1 MMNFPCHSA
10 PWKKPVILGAL
21 CLLTGVGVS
30 IAGPAKES
38 LAQHLVTKAM
48 SAHPQLTEVGISV
61 HSAHGC
67 HSIAS
72 TDAGDVGERC
82 ESGDLRVM
90 RSNRPYAVKEKDG
103 FDLSLPL
110 HDASGKL
117 IGSLAMEFR
126 LQSGETKRSVIAEG
140 SKIAREMEAQIP
152 SKASLYARK

>member
-1 MMNFPCHSA
+1 MNFPSHSA
-10 PWKKPVILGAL
+10 PWKKPLILWAL

-30 IAGPAKES
+30 IADPARQS
-38 LAQHLVTKAM
+38 LAQHLVAKAM

-61 HSAHGC
+61 RTADGC

-90 RSNRPYAVKEKDG
+90 KTNRPYAVKERDG
-103 FDLSLPL
+103 FDASLPL

-126 LQSGETKRSVIAEG
+126 LQSGDTNRSVLAEA

-152 SKASLYARK
+152 SKASLYEHK